1 MLHDVKF
8 RFFLVYYKYFFTFV
22 QFSNKLLTLV
32 IQVMKHTVLSYGT
45 LGKRYALLSF
55 FTIFFLSIHAQMGKS
70 FDADK
75 QMSSS
80 FTTQVFQD
88 RDGFIWVATRN
99 GLNRYDGYQFRIIK
113 HDSRQ
118 KNGLASNYV
127 NCMMQDH
134 RGLYYI
140 GMYGALQ
147 TYDGYRFR
155 HITTYN
161 LNGNSQPPYV
171 TCLLE
176 RQNGDILVGTSGLG
190 LLRLNSNNEAR
201 PVAGKLADVQTIQR
215 MMEDN
220 RQRLW
225 LVTESNGLLCYDG
238 KTVKGYFQ
246 SEQELGMVRD
256 ICQDPEGRIFVGTAH
271 AGVFI
276 LDGDTPRH
284 IDATGN
290 KHVSTV
296 YPNRRGHIMIGYD
309 GLGLAIYNP
318 QEDRLVDNPYYS
330 REVDFNTAKIYSICE
345 DVNGNV
351 WLGLLQKGVY
361 MQPGK
366 MLPFGYMG
374 YKLGS
379 RNKIGTACVT
389 SVYGSKSGNH
399 WVGTDKD
406 GLYSENDKYQ
416 PLKHFKENFPA
427 TILTIC
433 EDNRQRIWV
442 GSYKEGMGWIDQKSL
457 SYHPYRLPLGANVSV
472 FSMLCDPQGFLWLA
486 TMGQGLLRFNPE
498 TNEFKRYE
506 QAEKAVTDRKVNGLI
521 NNYLSKI
528 SLSPDGKRIYVSS
541 TMGVCVFDIA
551 QESWVSTFGVNCL
564 NYGTPVRVAREFDG
578 HLFVGTNDG
587 LECYEMKTGKRVNFQ
602 YMSGLTDNGI
612 SSIEQDQ
619 QGYLWISTDHGLF
632 RLNHKTGKTD
642 DYYAD
647 NGLQG
652 NEFSDGASWVTDN
665 GRMVFGGLA
674 GVTWFNPSEIR
685 ASEWKA
691 EVKLTGF
698 SVNGEPVTP
707 GTMSGFWHVVDTTV
721 IASNRFVL
729 SPSDN
734 TFAIQLSTLTYD
746 NPEHIV
752 YSYRINRE
760 DWVRMQPGVNE
771 IALSHLAPGDYDFCV
786 VAEQNGITTPERCF
800 RVVIHAPW
808 YRTPLAY
815 VIYMLIPVVLFFI
828 YRRQHKRKEQDRLRL
843 QEHIHAE
850 EMADTKLK
858 FFMNISH
865 EIRTP
870 MTLIVT
876 PLLSLI
882 KQDDDPHRRSI
893 YETIRRNAER
903 ILGLINQMMDLRKID
918 KGQMQ
923 MRMRETEL
931 VSFLGDIYT
940 LFTQQAKSKNIK
952 FLFERVTQDLS
963 VWIDRNNFD
972 KIIVNLLSNSFKF
985 TPAGGQ
991 VVLNLTHDDKQAY
1004 ISIRDNGPGI
1014 PADKMDRIFQRFY
1027 QAPVS
1032 VDERNLG
1039 TGIGLDLTRS
1049 LVELHHGTIRVQ
1061 NNKDNSKDE
1070 KGCEFIVT
1078 IPLGCAHLKQEE
1090 IVDEQLEEK
1099 TTASLVGEEEMPE
1112 VADQQADAV
1121 PELPKAGRRQR
1132 LVIVEDD
1139 EEIREFLRSEL
1150 STDYQVSACVNGREG
1165 LSEVLRTMPDLVISD
1180 VMMPEMDGN
1189 TMCSKIKSNAATSH
1203 IPVIMLTAKSRDE
1216 DQLEGLEMGADSYIP
1231 KPFNMDILRRTIVNL
1246 IHTHQMLRLKY
1257 GRNDQLE
1264 EQVEQIKMK
1273 SPDEQLL
1280 DRIMKVINKN
1290 IGNSDLSV
1298 DAIADEVGLSRVHLH
1313 RKMKELTGQTPHD
1326 FIRNI
1331 RLKQAANLLTS
1342 HNMNITEVMY
1352 ACGFNNAASFSTI
1365 FKKFY
1370 GMSPRDYMNET
1381 NRSND
1386 DSKPFE

>member
-1 MLHDVKF
+1 
-8 RFFLVYYKYFFTFV
+8 
-22 QFSNKLLTLV
+22 
-32 IQVMKHTVLSYGT
+32 MKHTIHAYWAKGE
-45 LGKRYALLSF
+45 RYAL
-55 FTIFFLSIHAQMGKS
+55 TIFLTYLFLSIHAQMGKS

-99 GLNRYDGYQFRIIK
+99 GLNRYDGYQFRILK
-113 HDSRQ
+113 HDSKQ
-118 KNGLASNYV
+118 ENGMASNYV
-127 NCMMQDH
+127 NCMMQDSH
-134 RGLYYI
+134 GLYYI

-147 TYDGYRFR
+147 TYDGQSFHDIKSYDLSGRY
-155 HITTYN
+155 H
-161 LNGNSQPPYV
+161 PPYV

-176 RQNGDILVGTSGLG
+176 RKNGDILIGTSGLG
-190 LLRLNSNNEAR
+190 LLRLTNKKEAHQTG
-201 PVAGKLADVQTIQR
+201 GKLADVKTVHR
-215 MMEDN
+215 LMEDN
-220 RQRLW
+220 QKRLW
-225 LVTESNGLLCYDG
+225 LVTESQGLLCYDG
-238 KTVKGYFQ
+238 QTVKGYFQ
-246 SEQELGMVRD
+246 SEQEVGMVRD
-256 ICQDPEGRIFVGTAH
+256 ICQDGDGRIFIGTAH
-271 AGVFI
+271 SGVFV
-276 LDGDTPRH
+276 LAGDTPRH
-284 IDATGN
+284 IEVTGT
-290 KHVSTV
+290 KHVSTL
-296 YPNRRGHIMIGYD
+296 YPNHHGHIMIGYD
-309 GLGLAIYNP
+309 GLGMAIYNP
-318 QEDRLVDNPYYS
+318 QDGTLVDNPYYS
-330 REVDFNTAKIYSICE
+330 REVDLSTAKVYSICE
-345 DVNGNV
+345 DSNGNV
-351 WLGLLQKGVY
+351 WLGLLQKGVF

-366 MLPFGYMG
+366 TLPFGYMG
-374 YKLGS
+374 YKLGT
-379 RNKIGTACVT
+379 RNKIGTACIT
-389 SVYGSKSGNH
+389 SVNGCKDGYH

-406 GLYSENDKYQ
+406 GLYCLNDQHQ
-416 PLKHFKENFPA
+416 PVKHFKEKFPA

-433 EDNRQRIWV
+433 EDARQRIWV
-442 GSYKEGMGWIDQKSL
+442 GSYKEGCGWIDKKSMT
-457 SYHPYRLPLGANVSV
+457 YHPYRLPQGSSVSV
-472 FSMLCDPQGFLWLA
+472 FSILSDPQGYLWLA
-486 TMGQGLLRFNPE
+486 TMGYGLMRLDLE
-498 TNEFKRYE
+498 TNEIKQYE
-506 QAEKAVTDRKVNGLI
+506 QNEKGVTDRKVNSI
-521 NNYLSKI
+521 TNNYLSKI
-528 SLSPDGKRIYVSS
+528 SLSPDGKRIYVAS

-551 QESWVSTFGVNCL
+551 KESWVSTFGVNCL
-564 NYGTPVRVAREFDG
+564 NYGTAVRVVREFYG
-578 HLFVGTNDG
+578 ELFVGTNDG
-587 LECYEMKTGKRVNFQ
+587 LESYDMKTGRKTNRQFE
-602 YMSGLTDNGI
+602 SGLTDNGI
-612 SSIEQDQ
+612 SSIEQDM
-619 QGYLWISTDHGLF
+619 QGNLWISTDHGLF
-632 RLNHKTGKTD
+632 RLNPKTGKTD
-642 DYYAD
+642 DYFVD

-652 NEFSDGASWVTDN
+652 NEFSDGASWVAPS
-665 GRMVFGGLA
+665 GHMAFGGLA
-674 GVTWFNPSEIR
+674 GVTWFTPAEIR
-685 ASEWKA
+685 QTEWKA

-707 GTMSGFWHVVDTTV
+707 ATMSGFWHVVDTTV

-734 TFAIQLSTLTYD
+734 TFSIQLSTLTYD

-752 YSYRINRE
+752 YRYRINRE
-760 DWVRMQPGVNE
+760 EWVRMQPGVNE

-786 VAEQNGITTPERCF
+786 VAEQNGISTPERCF

-808 YRTPLAY
+808 YRTPFAY
-815 VIYMLIPVVLFFI
+815 AVYLLTLIGGFLY

-923 MRMRETEL
+923 MHMCETEL
-931 VSFLGDIYT
+931 VTFIGDIYT
-940 LFTQQAKSKNIK
+940 LFTQQAKAKNVQ
-952 FLFERVTQDLS
+952 FLYERDTQDLP
-963 VWIDRNNFD
+963 VWIDRDNFD

-991 VVLNLTHDDKQAY
+991 VVLRLTHDDRHAT
-1004 ISIRDNGPGI
+1004 IAIRDNGPGI
-1014 PADKMDRIFQRFY
+1014 PADKMDQIFKRFY

-1049 LVELHHGTIRVQ
+1049 LVELHHGTITVQ
-1061 NNKDNSKDE
+1061 NNEDG
-1070 KGCEFIVT
+1070 KGCEFKVT
-1078 IPLGCAHLKQEE
+1078 IPLGYAHLKPEE
-1090 IVDEQLEEK
+1090 IVDEQPAATPL
-1099 TTASLVGEEEMPE
+1099 TSLVDEEDITE
-1112 VADQQADAV
+1112 VADEQENVA
-1121 PELPKAGRRQR
+1121 PELPKAGRRQQV
-1132 LVIVEDD
+1132 VIVEDD
-1139 EEIREFLRSEL
+1139 EEIREFLKGEL
-1150 STDYQVSACVNGREG
+1150 SSDYNVSTCVNGREG
-1165 LSEVLRTMPDLVISD
+1165 LSEVLRTIPDLVISD

-1189 TMCSKIKSNAATSH
+1189 TMCSKIKGNASTSH
-1203 IPVIMLTAKSRDE
+1203 IPVILLTAKSRDE
-1216 DQLEGLEMGADSYIP
+1216 DHLEGLEMGADAYVM

-1264 EQVEQIKMK
+1264 EQVDQIKMK

-1280 DRIMKVINKN
+1280 ERVMKVINKN

-1331 RLKQAANLLTS
+1331 RLKQAANLLAS

-1381 NRSND
+1381 QRDNDNRH
-1386 DSKPFE
+1386 

>member
-1 MLHDVKF
+1 
-8 RFFLVYYKYFFTFV
+8 
-22 QFSNKLLTLV
+22 
-32 IQVMKHTVLSYGT
+32 MKHTVLAHGT
-45 LGKRYALLSF
+45 QSKRYVLL
-55 FTIFFLSIHAQMGKS
+55 FFLTSLFLSTFAQMGKS

-75 QMSSS
+75 LMSSS

-99 GLNRYDGYQFRIIK
+99 GLNRYDGYQFRILK

-134 RGLYYI
+134 SGLYYI

-155 HITTYN
+155 NITTYT
-161 LNGNSQPPYV
+161 LSGNSQPAFI

-176 RQNGDILVGTSGLG
+176 RKNGEILIGTSGLG
-190 LLRLNSNNEAR
+190 LLRLNKKDEAR
-201 PVAGKLADVQTIQR
+201 PIGGKLADVQTVQR

-220 RQRLW
+220 HQRLW
-225 LVTESNGLLCYDG
+225 LVTEEHGLICYDG
-238 KTVKGYFQ
+238 KTLKGYFQ
-246 SEQELGMVRD
+246 SEQERGMVRD
-256 ICQDPEGRIFVGTAH
+256 ICQDREGRIFIATAH
-271 AGVFI
+271 AGVFV
-276 LDGDTPRH
+276 LEGDTPRH
-284 IDATGN
+284 IEATGT

-318 QEDRLVDNPYYS
+318 QNGNLVDNPYYS
-330 REVDFNTAKIYSICE
+330 REVDLSTAKVYSIYE
-345 DVNGNV
+345 DENSNV

-361 MQPGK
+361 MHPGK
-366 MLPFGYMG
+366 TMGFGYMG
-374 YKLGS
+374 YKLGT
-379 RNKIGTACVT
+379 RNIIGTACIT
-389 SVYGSKSGNH
+389 SVMGSTNGNH
-399 WVGTDKD
+399 WIGTDKD
-406 GLYSENDKYQ
+406 GLYCQNDNYQ
-416 PLKHFKENFPA
+416 PVKHFKDHFPA
-427 TILTIC
+427 TILAIC
-433 EDNRQRIWV
+433 EDTHQRIWV
-442 GSYKEGMGWIDQKSL
+442 GSYKEGIGWIDQKSM
-457 SYHPYRLPLGANVSV
+457 SYHPYPLPQGSGVSV
-472 FSMLCDPQGFLWLA
+472 FSMVCDPQGHLWLG
-486 TMGQGLLRFNPE
+486 TMGYGLLRLNPE
-498 TNEFKRYE
+498 TNEIKQYK
-506 QAEKAVTDRKVNGLI
+506 QNEKAVTDRKVNSI
-521 NNYLSKI
+521 TNDYLSKL

-541 TMGVCVFDIA
+541 TMGVCVLDIA
-551 QESWVSTFGVNCL
+551 KDSWLSTFGVNCL
-564 NYGTPVRVAREFDG
+564 NYGTPVRVTREFNG
-578 HLFVGTNDG
+578 ELFVGTNDG
-587 LECYEMKTGKRVNFQ
+587 LVCYDMKTGHKTNRNLAG
-602 YMSGLTDNGI
+602 GLIDNGI

-619 QGYLWISTDHGLF
+619 QGNLWISSDHGLF
-632 RLNHKTGKTD
+632 RMNPKTGKTD
-642 DYYAD
+642 SYYVD

-652 NEFSDGASWVTDN
+652 NEFSDGASWVTHN
-665 GRMVFGGLA
+665 GRLVFGGLA
-674 GVTWFNPSEIR
+674 GVTWFNPAEIR
-685 ASEWKA
+685 ETEWKA

-698 SVNGEPVTP
+698 TVNGEPVTP
-707 GTMSGFWHVVDTTV
+707 ATMTGFWHVVDTTV
-721 IASNRFVL
+721 IAADRFVL

-734 TFAIQLSTLTYD
+734 TFAVQLSTLTYD
-746 NPEHIV
+746 NPEHII
-752 YSYRINRE
+752 YRYRINRE
-760 DWVRMQPGVNE
+760 EWVRMQPGVNE

-786 VAEQNGITTPERCF
+786 VAEQNGISTPERCF

-808 YRTPLAY
+808 YRTPFAY
-815 VIYMLIPVVLFFI
+815 VIYLLALLGGFLF
-828 YRRQHKRKEQDRLRL
+828 YRRQHMVKEQDRLRL

-876 PLLSLI
+876 PLMSLI

-923 MRMRETEL
+923 MHMCETEL
-931 VSFLGDIYT
+931 VSFVGDIYT
-940 LFTQQAKSKNIK
+940 MFTQQAKSKTIQ
-952 FLFERVTQDLS
+952 FLYERDTQDLP
-963 VWIDRNNFD
+963 VWIDRDNFD
-972 KIIVNLLSNSFKF
+972 KIIVNLLSNAFKF
-985 TPAGGQ
+985 TPTGGKI
-991 VVLNLTHDDKQAY
+991 VIRLTHDDHHAT
-1004 ISIRDNGPGI
+1004 IAIRDSGPGI
-1014 PADKMDRIFQRFY
+1014 PENKMGQIFQRFY

-1049 LVELHHGTIRVQ
+1049 LVELHHGSIQVH
-1061 NNKDNSKDE
+1061 NNKGE

-1078 IPLGCAHLKQEE
+1078 IPLGYAHLKPEE
-1090 IVDEQLEEK
+1090 ILDEQPEEI
-1099 TTASLVGEEEMPE
+1099 TPAATLVNDSDTAPITDEQPE
-1112 VADQQADAV
+1112 VN
-1121 PELPKAGRRQR
+1121 PELPKVGRRQR

-1139 EEIREFLRSEL
+1139 EEIREFLKSEL
-1150 STDYQVSACVNGREG
+1150 SSDYQVTTCPDGREG
-1165 LSEVLRTMPDLVISD
+1165 LSEVLHTIPDLVISD

-1189 TMCSKIKSNAATSH
+1189 TMCSKIKSNATTSH

-1216 DQLEGLEMGADSYIP
+1216 DLLEGLEMGADAYIP
-1231 KPFNMDILRRTIVNL
+1231 KPFNMDILRRTIINL
-1246 IHTHQMLRLKY
+1246 IHTHQMLQLKF

-1264 EQVEQIKMK
+1264 EQVDQIKVK

-1280 DRIMKVINKN
+1280 ERVMKVINKN
-1290 IGNSDLSV
+1290 INNSDLSV

-1331 RLKQAANLLTS
+1331 RLKQAANLLAS

-1381 NRSND
+1381 QRDNQ
-1386 DSKPFE
+1386 

>member
-1 MLHDVKF
+1 
-8 RFFLVYYKYFFTFV
+8 
-22 QFSNKLLTLV
+22 
-32 IQVMKHTVLSYGT
+32 MKHTVLT
-45 LGKRYALLSF
+45 HWLHGKRYALLSF
-55 FTIFFLSIHAQMGKS
+55 LMLLVLTAQAQMGKS
-70 FDADK
+70 YDADK

-88 RDGFIWVATRN
+88 QDGFIWVATRN

-118 KNGLASNYV
+118 KDGLASNYV

-147 TYDGYRFR
+147 TYDGQRFSD
-155 HITTYN
+155 IKAYD
-161 LNGNSQPPYV
+161 LNGRYHPPYV

-176 RQNGDILVGTSGLG
+176 RQNGDILIGTSGLG
-190 LLRLNSNNEAR
+190 VLRLTNKKEAHR
-201 PVAGKLADVQTIQR
+201 VGGKLADVVTVHR

-220 RQRLW
+220 QRRLW
-225 LVTESNGLLCYDG
+225 LVTESRGLLCYDG
-238 KTVKGYFQ
+238 QDVKRYFQ
-246 SEQELGMVRD
+246 SEHEVGMVRD
-256 ICQDPEGRIFVGTAH
+256 ICQDREGRIFIGTAN
-271 AGVFI
+271 AGLFV
-276 LDGDTPRH
+276 LDGDMPRH
-284 IDATGN
+284 IEATGT

-309 GLGLAIYNP
+309 GLGMAIYNP
-318 QEDRLVDNPYYS
+318 MENRLVDNPYYS
-330 REVDFNTAKIYSICE
+330 REVDLSTAKVYSICE
-345 DVNGNV
+345 DSNGNV

-361 MQPGK
+361 MHPGK
-366 MLPFGYMG
+366 VMGFGYMG
-374 YKLGS
+374 YKLGT
-379 RNKIGTACVT
+379 RNTIGTACVT
-389 SVYGSKSGNH
+389 SVFGSKSGRH
-399 WVGTDKD
+399 FIGTDKD
-406 GLYSENDKYQ
+406 GLYCQNDKYQ
-416 PLKHFKENFPA
+416 AVKHFKENFPA

-433 EDNRQRIWV
+433 EDSRERIWV
-442 GSYKEGMGWIDQKSL
+442 GSYKEGMGWIDQKSMT
-457 SYHPYRLPLGANVSV
+457 YHPYQLPQGSGVSV
-472 FSMLCDPQGFLWLA
+472 FSMVCDPQGFLWVA
-486 TMGQGLLRFNPE
+486 TMGNGLMRLNPE
-498 TNEFKRYE
+498 TNDIKQYV
-506 QAEKAVTDRKVNGLI
+506 QDDKAIPDRKVNSI
-521 NNYLSKI
+521 TNNYLSKI

-541 TMGVCVFDIA
+541 TMGVCALDIA
-551 QESWVSTFGVNCL
+551 KDSWVSTFGVNCL
-564 NYGTPVRVAREFDG
+564 NYGTAVRVAREFNG
-578 HLFVGTNDG
+578 ELFVGTNDG
-587 LECYEMKTGKRVNFQ
+587 LVSYDMK
-602 YMSGLTDNGI
+602 SGRKTHRRFEGGLRNNGI
-612 SSIEQDQ
+612 GSIEQDQ
-619 QGYLWISTDHGLF
+619 QGNLWISSDHGLF
-632 RLNHKTGKTD
+632 RLNPKTGKTD
-642 DYYAD
+642 DYYVD

-652 NEFSDGASWVTDN
+652 NEFSDGASWVLEN

-674 GVTWFNPSEIR
+674 GVTWFNPSEIHE
-685 ASEWKA
+685 SEWKA

-707 GTMSGFWHVVDTTV
+707 STMSGFWHVVDTTV
-721 IASNRFVL
+721 IAADRFVL
-729 SPSDN
+729 SSSDN
-734 TFAIQLSTLTYD
+734 TFAVQLSTLTYD

-760 DWVRMQPGVNE
+760 EWVRMQPGVNE

-786 VAEQNGITTPERCF
+786 VAEQNGISTPERCF

-808 YRTPLAY
+808 YRTPFAY
-815 VIYMLIPVVLFFI
+815 LVYMLIPVALFLN
-828 YRRQHKRKEQDRLRL
+828 YRRLHKRKEQDRLRL

-923 MRMRETEL
+923 MHMRETEL
-931 VSFLGDIYT
+931 VSFLADIYT
-940 LFTQQAKSKNIK
+940 LFTQQAKTKNVK
-952 FLFERVTQDLS
+952 FLYERDTQELP
-963 VWIDRNNFD
+963 VWIDRDNFD
-972 KIIVNLLSNSFKF
+972 KIIVNLLSNAFKF
-985 TPAGGQ
+985 IPAGGQ
-991 VVLNLTHDDKQAY
+991 VVLNLTHDAQQAT
-1004 ISIRDNGPGI
+1004 IAIRDNGPGI
-1014 PADKMDRIFQRFY
+1014 PKDKMNQIFERFY
-1027 QAPVS
+1027 QAPLRA
-1032 VDERNLG
+1032 DERNLG

-1049 LVELHHGTIRVQ
+1049 LVELHHGAIRVQ
-1061 NNKDNSKDE
+1061 NNADG
-1070 KGCEFIVT
+1070 KGCEFFVT
-1078 IPLGCAHLKQEE
+1078 IPLGNAHLKPEEMVVDNQEE
-1090 IVDEQLEEK
+1090 TPATSLFDDVEPVVTSDEQHD
-1099 TTASLVGEEEMPE
+1099 
-1112 VADQQADAV
+1112 VA

-1139 EEIREFLRSEL
+1139 EEIREFLKAEL
-1150 STDYQVSACVNGREG
+1150 SADYQVTACVNGREG
-1165 LSEVLRTMPDLVISD
+1165 LSEVVRSVPDLVISD

-1189 TMCSKIKSNAATSH
+1189 TMCSKIKSNATTSH
-1203 IPVIMLTAKSRDE
+1203 IPVILLTAKSRDE
-1216 DQLEGLEMGADSYIP
+1216 DQLEGLEMGADAYVM
-1231 KPFNMDILRRTIVNL
+1231 KPFNMDILRRTIINL

-1264 EQVEQIKMK
+1264 EQVDQIKMK

-1280 DRIMKVINKN
+1280 DRVMKVINKN
-1290 IGNSDLSV
+1290 ISNSDLSV

-1331 RLKQAANLLTS
+1331 RLKQAAHLFAS
-1342 HNMNITEVMY
+1342 QNMNITEVMY

-1381 NRSND
+1381 RKNNGNG
-1386 DSKPFE
+1386 EEAVTT